1 MKILETFAK
10 EFNNIN
16 NKKIEPG
23 STLNQNIEFL
33 KNELLQEEFNPSIT
47 LKSVLNKLSIRA
59 KEPMK
64 VAIVG
69 QFSSGKSTFLNAI
82 ISKEILPTGITPVT
96 SKVNFIKYGE
106 KQKLEITYNDGLTEF
121 HSIDSLKSFTDQREG
136 INDIKYITLYMPL
149 DILKEITFVDTPG
162 LNSQSADDTKTTLNV
177 LKDVDGIIWVALI
190 DSAGKFS
197 EEKVLKEFLKF
208 SNIKSLCVLN
218 QKDKLSENEIK
229 KAVLYIKEQFGTFF
243 DEVVPIS
250 AKQALLARKNS
261 KKEMT
266 EDKIEKI
273 AKLFKESLKNNIP
286 DSISFFRNEYNNF
299 KNSISEL
306 FSSDRTKQIRMLEQ
320 SNINTVID
328 FIEEQIRPNADRAKE
343 LSIKNDM
350 KNICDIL
357 IEQYKI
363 IIKINIKLFEI
374 LKNYES
380 KLDKYLK
387 MIKEKY
393 RDILELNYTE
403 IENII
408 SLISDEIYNN
418 LKYVERYRYIRKK
431 SVLGLSKNMEKVPY
445 KIPWFD
451 SEIIYK
457 NLFYDDD
464 KIDKM
469 LKRVLR
475 ELNEVEKSAVRDIF
489 DLYKN
494 LEFKVKS
501 WQNLY
506 EFTSKNR
513 EIASDKE
520 FADLRKFVSRVF
532 ENILQEFLE
541 TDLKIVAKIEHEFG
555 YIKGALEFNYQNAT
569 KTTVAFF
576 KRKIFESI
584 TFYEEDP
591 QNYAIYKPTK
601 NDIDNQIKIHFSFNK
616 LDTLIKSKRNFLYK
630 NCEFLQE
637 EFKTIANKKE
647 EFILKKE
654 KIQKEK
660 ISKIERIKASF

>member
-1 MKILETFAK
+1 LSILETFAK
-10 EFNNIN
+10 EFNDIN

-33 KNELLQEEFNPSIT
+33 KNELLQEEFNPSTT

-59 KEPMK
+59 REPMK

-69 QFSSGKSTFLNAI
+69 QFSSGKSTFLNAL

-121 HSIDSLKSFTDQREG
+121 HSIDSLKLFTDQREG

-162 LNSQSADDTKTTLNV
+162 LNSQSADDTKTTLNA
-177 LKDVDGIIWVALI
+177 LKDVDGIIWVTLI

-218 QKDKLSENEIK
+218 QKDKLNEDEIE
-229 KAVLYIKEQFGTFF
+229 KAVLYIKDKFGTFF

-261 KKEMT
+261 KKEMAKD
-266 EDKIEKI
+266 EIEKI
-273 AKLFKESLKNNIP
+273 TNLFRDSLKNSIP
-286 DSISFFRNEYNNF
+286 SSISFFSKEYENFRNN
-299 KNSISEL
+299 ISKLLVSDSSKQMEL
-306 FSSDRTKQIRMLEQ
+306 LEL

-328 FIEEQIRPNADRAKE
+328 FIEVQIRPNANKAKE
-343 LSIKNDM
+343 VSIKKDM

-357 IEQYKI
+357 MEQYKI
-363 IIKINIKLFEI
+363 IIKINDKLFEI
-374 LKNYES
+374 LKDYEE
-380 KLDKYLK
+380 KLDEYSKK
-387 MIKEKY
+387 IKEKY
-393 RDILELNYTE
+393 RDILELNYNE
-403 IENII
+403 IEHII

-418 LKYVERYRYIRKK
+418 LINIERYRYVRKK
-431 SVLGLSKNMEKVPY
+431 RVLGLSKDIEKISY

-451 SEIIYK
+451 SEAIYK

-469 LKRVLR
+469 LKRVLK
-475 ELNEVEKSAVRDIF
+475 ELKDVEKSAVSDIF

-494 LEFKVKS
+494 LELEIKS

-506 EFTSKNR
+506 EFTSKSR

-520 FADLRKFVSRVF
+520 FAEFRKFASRVF

-541 TDLKIVAKIEHEFG
+541 ADLKRVATIEHEFG
-555 YIKGALEFNYQNAT
+555 YIKGALEFNYKNAT

-576 KRKIFESI
+576 KRRIFESI
-584 TFYEEDP
+584 AFYEEDP
-591 QNYAIYKPTK
+591 QSYTIYKPTK
-601 NDIDNQIKIHFSFNK
+601 SDIDNQIKIHFSFNK

-630 NCEFLQE
+630 NCELLQE
-637 EFKTIANKKE
+637 EFKAIAKKKE

-660 ISKIERIKASF
+660 ISKIEKIKASF

>member
-1 MKILETFAK
+1 MSILETFAK
-10 EFNNIN
+10 EFNDIN

-33 KNELLQEEFNPSIT
+33 KNELLQEEFNPSTT

-59 KEPMK
+59 REPMK

-69 QFSSGKSTFLNAI
+69 QFSSGKSTFLNAL

-121 HSIDSLKSFTDQREG
+121 HSIDSLKLFTDQREG

-162 LNSQSADDTKTTLNV
+162 LNSQSADDTKTTLNA
-177 LKDVDGIIWVALI
+177 LKDVDGIIWVTLI

-218 QKDKLSENEIK
+218 QKDKLNEDEIE
-229 KAVLYIKEQFGTFF
+229 KAVLYIKDKFGTFF

-261 KKEMT
+261 KKEMAKD
-266 EDKIEKI
+266 EIEKI
-273 AKLFKESLKNNIP
+273 TNLFRDSLKNSIP
-286 DSISFFRNEYNNF
+286 SSISFFSKEYENFRNN
-299 KNSISEL
+299 ISKLLVSDSSKQMEL
-306 FSSDRTKQIRMLEQ
+306 LEL

-328 FIEEQIRPNADRAKE
+328 FIEVQIRPNANKAKE
-343 LSIKNDM
+343 VSIKKDM

-357 IEQYKI
+357 MEQYKI
-363 IIKINIKLFEI
+363 IIKINDKLFEI
-374 LKNYES
+374 LKDYEE
-380 KLDKYLK
+380 KLDEYSKK
-387 MIKEKY
+387 IKEKY
-393 RDILELNYTE
+393 RDILELNYNE
-403 IENII
+403 IEHII

-418 LKYVERYRYIRKK
+418 LINIERYRYVRKK
-431 SVLGLSKNMEKVPY
+431 RVLGLSKDIEKISY

-451 SEIIYK
+451 SEAIYK

-469 LKRVLR
+469 LKRVLK
-475 ELNEVEKSAVRDIF
+475 ELKDVEKSAVSDIF

-494 LEFKVKS
+494 LELEIKS

-506 EFTSKNR
+506 EFTSKSR

-520 FADLRKFVSRVF
+520 FAEFRKFASRVF

-541 TDLKIVAKIEHEFG
+541 ADLKRVATIEHEFG
-555 YIKGALEFNYQNAT
+555 YIKGALEFNYKNAT

-576 KRKIFESI
+576 KRRIFESI
-584 TFYEEDP
+584 AFYEEDP
-591 QNYAIYKPTK
+591 QSYTIYKPTK
-601 NDIDNQIKIHFSFNK
+601 SDIDNQIKIHFSFNK

-630 NCEFLQE
+630 NCELLQE
-637 EFKTIANKKE
+637 EFKAIAKKKE

-660 ISKIERIKASF
+660 ISKIEKIKASF